1 MTQSE
6 CLKQSRRE
14 LFMKRIK
21 AKAIQ
26 EQKNCKLE
34 NKTQKLQGKGS
45 KFLLQILSK
54 FDNLT
59 VRFGLWWSHEKDTSN
74 QEKKK
79 IKWNSSLPA
88 PLLASF
94 NCREHNLSLKIYF
107 FIQNLFYIT
116 IFDVL
121 NLKIDVGTLQ
131 TNF

>member
-59 VRFGLWWSHEKDTSN
+59 VRFGL
-74 QEKKK
+74 
-79 IKWNSSLPA
+79 
-88 PLLASF
+88 
-94 NCREHNLSLKIYF
+94 
-107 FIQNLFYIT
+107 
-116 IFDVL
+116 
-121 NLKIDVGTLQ
+121 
-131 TNF
+131 